1 MRRKA
6 MAYLL
11 AVLSG
16 ALIFSSLGYLAWQY
30 WGAKKTNAAQ
40 EQEREQIVQDFVQL
54 GLEYSQKGD
63 LYAALDAFNVA
74 IAANPDHAPQAYY
87 YRALLYNQME
97 RYEDALADLDKALE
111 QEPHFPQAYAARG
124 ALYLT
129 LDRPASAVEDLKRAI
144 ELGLTDDPTVYLNL
158 GLAYFHL
165 DIYDAAEANFR
176 KALELNPNMA
186 AAHFNLGTL
195 YLKKG
200 DDKAALEHLNKA
212 IELDPNFAASY
223 FNRAMA
229 LANLGRTEEAIQDLE
244 KFLLM
249 PITHNAQL
257 QAQALLERLRQ
268 GKAVDPTQ

>member
-1 MRRKA
+1 MHRKSLA
-6 MAYLL
+6 LLL
-11 AVLSG
+11 AGLSG
-16 ALIFSSLGYLAWQY
+16 LLILGGLAGLAWNY
-30 WGAKKTNAAQ
+30 WNSKSAANTQ
-40 EQEREQIVQDFVQL
+40 KNREQIVQDFVRL
-54 GLEYSQKGD
+54 GLEYAEKGD

-176 KALELNPNMA
+176 KALELDPNMA

-200 DDKAALEHLNKA
+200 DNEAALEHLNKS

-268 GKAVDPTQ
+268 GKPVDPTK